1 MTTIECDAIIFDM
14 DGTLIDT
21 NECIE
26 NVWRKWGRKYNIKIK
41 EILHGRTAIESLKVL
56 APHLATEETALE
68 LENMVLEEVDNIKLI
83 PGAMEFIA
91 KLPENSW
98 TIATSAS
105 EELAAANLKQ
115 VGLPIPKTMIT
126 ADKVFKG
133 KPHPEPFLKAAEF
146 LNTICEKCIVFEDSM
161 SGIKAGLDSGAT
173 VIALTTTL
181 PENELKSADYSIK
194 DYRNITLKI
203 KQTASGRK
211 IIISF

>member
-68 LENMVLEEVDNIKLI
+68 LENMVLAEVDNIKLI

-91 KLPENSW
+91 ALPENCW

-105 EELAAANLKQ
+105 EELAVANLKQ
-115 VGLPIPKTMIT
+115 VALPIPKSMIT

-133 KPHPEPFLKAAEF
+133 KPHPEPFLKAAEL
-146 LNTICEKCIVFEDSM
+146 LNTICERCIVFEDSL
-161 SGIKAGLDSGAT
+161 SGVEAGYKSGAT
-173 VIALTTTL
+173 VIGLTTTHTK
-181 PENELKSADYSIK
+181 NELELADYTIK
-194 DYRNITLKI
+194 DFRNITLKI
-203 KQTASGRK
+203 KQTSSDRK